1 MTLGEYIN
9 TYCHEHNISMR
20 EFAKMSG
27 VSHAYISM
35 IVNGKTP
42 RGNAPTP
49 SIDKYKAIA
58 SAMGITLDQ
67 LLRAVNDNVSLSDS
81 EAEYPEIT
89 MIARAGKKMSPE
101 RRADMLQMLK
111 IAFPE
116 AFKDD

>member
-1 MTLGEYIN
+1 MTLGEYVN
-9 TYCHEHNISMR
+9 AYCTEHNLSMR

-27 VSHAYISM
+27 ISHAYISM
-35 IVNGKTP
+35 IVNGRTP
-42 RGNAPTP
+42 RGNAPKP
-49 SIDKYKAIA
+49 SIDKYEAIA

-67 LLRAVNDNVSLSDS
+67 LLRAVDDNVKLSD
-81 EAEYPEIT
+81 AEDDYPEIT
-89 MIARAGKKMSPE
+89 MIARAGRKMSPE

>member
-9 TYCHEHNISMR
+9 AYCREHNMSMR
-20 EFAKMSG
+20 EFAKMAG
-27 VSHAYISM
+27 ISHAYISM

-58 SAMGITLDQ
+58 SAMGITLHQ
-67 LLRAVNDNVSLSDS
+67 LLRAVNDKVNLSDS
-81 EAEYPEIT
+81 DDEYPEIT

-101 RRADMLQMLK
+101 RRADMLKMLK